1 MFFKNTSI
9 IYIILTYFVS
19 SGKIILLFLITN
31 MKSGEN
37 MNKKFI
43 RDFLFFQVP
52 ENNKKEFNSYINRI
66 NIVRG
71 KFVAAAFIFIE
82 SFLILFFIII
92 KKQQF
97 FKAPDLYYGYIYLL
111 ILIAMII
118 YLVIFNKLGKDIP
131 KNETSIICAGITFA
145 IYILLCHAGLSL
157 LDQMSTGQIVV
168 YVVAIISIAVCP
180 IYEPSALLFIYLC
193 AQIPFILLMPHF
205 QKSPNLLYMNYINS
219 SSFLIISWVI
229 SLVRYKYQVDI
240 FTNKKIIEEKN
251 SELERLNIEL
261 KDANEKL
268 KKLSRTDSLTGIFN
282 RYMFDRTIK
291 IEWNT
296 CQRHFIPL
304 SLLII
309 DIDFFKAYNDNY
321 GHQAGDYCL
330 QRIAGVIKS
339 CVKRSAD
346 TVARYGGEEFAVI
359 LPYMEKEDA
368 YKMAEKIRR
377 NVENINIKHG
387 YSSTSGHVTISI
399 GVNTVIPSEKL
410 SIKDFIKAA
419 DIALYKAK
427 DKKRNN
433 TVVA

>member
-1 MFFKNTSI
+1 
-9 IYIILTYFVS
+9 
-19 SGKIILLFLITN
+19 

-52 ENNKKEFNSYINRI
+52 ENNKKEFNSYINGI
-66 NIVRG
+66 DIVRG
-71 KFVAAAFIFIE
+71 KAVAAAFIFIE
-82 SFLILFFIII
+82 SFLILFYIII

-97 FKAPDLYYGYIYLL
+97 FKAPDLYYEAIYIL

-118 YLVIFNKLGKDIP
+118 YLAIFIKLGKDIP
-131 KNETSIICAGITFA
+131 KYETSIIYTGIAFA

-157 LDQMSTGQIVV
+157 LDQMSNGQIVV
-168 YVVAIISIAVCP
+168 YVVAVISIAVCP
-180 IYEPSALLFIYLC
+180 IYKPSTLLFIYLC
-193 AQIPFILLMPHF
+193 AHIPFILLMPHF
-205 QKSPNLLYMNYINS
+205 QKSPSLLYMNYINS
-219 SSFLIISWVI
+219 TSFLIISWVI

-261 KDANEKL
+261 NDANQKL
-268 KKLSRTDSLTGIFN
+268 KKLSRTDSLTGIYN

-291 IEWNT
+291 IEWNR
-296 CQRHFIPL
+296 CQRHFISL

-339 CVKRSAD
+339 CVKRSTD

-359 LPYMEKEDA
+359 LPYVEKEDA
-368 YKMAEKIRR
+368 YKMAEKIRC
-377 NVENINIKHG
+377 NVENINIKHE
-387 YSSTSGHVTISI
+387 YSSTSRHVTISI